1 MNKRLIASIFI
12 LLLVGGGLF
21 WYGSKQNSLE
31 SLSIDWISARYGD
44 QPLQLSRLRPEG
56 IIAVGVEERL
66 NRFPFINE
74 ELKQEVDAYVQETQ
88 TLLGTKDDSL
98 SQDFLSRINFEQQRV
113 EIILKNPE
121 AFLWSESFSPM
132 KALPRSL
139 YYHHP
144 IRAREEAV
152 KYINRL
158 SKVGTYVSEFTSY
171 LTVLTE
177 NGYQPHPWVI
187 DHEIELIDSLL
198 CEDFRENI
206 FYAGFQRK
214 VNQVDYVYVNE
225 NDILGYL
232 ERIVQLLDEDI
243 YPAFLRLKSTLQA
256 LKEKEEKFSS
266 MGGEGFSDLLYYY
279 TSRKLEDTEGM
290 GVFLDSIKHAP
301 EELTVSIEKGRD
313 EASTLAPFDLLE
325 ERIRE
330 IRLEEGKSDLYTSG
344 LFEEEFSFYTRIS
357 LLPGYLAFAGGAVQ
371 FEYGALDTARKS
383 LLYVHPDYSSDES
396 ISPTQIAYRFLSR
409 GEQTAWLY
417 PYYQDSSL
425 TQAARA
431 FMYPAFTEGW
441 GWYMYEIVNSQLDL
455 FAGNQTEK
463 NVFHQAVFRECLKWE
478 IEHALHVQG
487 ISPEKLLEDLSE
499 NTHLNDPELKKWITL
514 SLEQPGR
521 ISSGLIGWFSWN
533 QLREA
538 GRKEKG
544 RAFVLQEFHHQMF
557 AQGMLPFQRLLIKIR
572 QEE

>member
-1 MNKRLIASIFI
+1 M
-12 LLLVGGGLF
+12 GGGLF

-31 SLSIDWISARYGD
+31 SSSIDWISIRYGD
-44 QPLQLSRLRPEG
+44 QPLQLSKLRPEG
-56 IIAVGVEERL
+56 IIAVGVEEKL
-66 NRFPFINE
+66 NRFPFIND
-74 ELKQEVDAYVQETQ
+74 ELKQGVDAYVQEAQ
-88 TLLGTKDDSL
+88 TLLGTKEDSL
-98 SQDFLSRINFEQQRV
+98 SQDFLSRIAFEQERID
-113 EIILKNPE
+113 IILENPE
-121 AFLWSESFSPM
+121 AFIWSESFSPM
-132 KALPRSL
+132 KALPSSL

-144 IRAREEAV
+144 IRAREDAV

-158 SKVGTYVSEFTSY
+158 SKVDTYVAEFTSF
-171 LTVLTE
+171 LTDLTE

-187 DHEIELIDSLL
+187 DHEISLIDSLL

-232 ERIVQLLDEDI
+232 ERIVQLLDEEI
-243 YPAFLRLKSTLQA
+243 YPAFLKLRSTLQG
-256 LKEKEEKFSS
+256 LKENEVRKTSEKSTDV
-266 MGGEGFSDLLYYY
+266 SDLLYYY
-279 TSRKLEDTEGM
+279 TSRRLEDTEAM
-290 GVFLDSIKHAP
+290 GSFLDSIKYSP
-301 EELTVSIEKGRD
+301 EEFANAHSSKDDVKPDVE
-313 EASTLAPFDLLE
+313 PFELLE

-371 FEYGALDTARKS
+371 FQYGALDTARKS
-383 LLYVHPDYSSDES
+383 LLYVHPEYSSDKA

-431 FMYPAFTEGW
+431 FSYPAFTEGW
-441 GWYMYEIVNSQLDL
+441 GWYIYEVVNSQLDL
-455 FAGNQTEK
+455 FAGNRTEK
-463 NVFHQAVFRECLKWE
+463 NVFHEAVYRECIKWE
-478 IEHALHVQG
+478 IEKALHVYG
-487 ISPEKLLEDLSE
+487 TSPELLLTELSK
-499 NTHLNDPELKKWITL
+499 NTTLDNSDLKKWITL

-521 ISSGLIGWFSWN
+521 ISAGLIGWFSWN

-538 GRKEKG
+538 GRRQEG
-544 RAFVLQEFHHQMF
+544 RAFVLQEFHHQMLN
-557 AQGMLPFQRLLIKIR
+557 QGMLPFQRLISKI
-572 QEE
+572 Q